1 MTRMRDL
8 EVGPADP
15 SPTAVPD
22 TLSVIQGGPDPDG
35 SGRGVRAPAWL
46 AAAAGRIP
54 GVRMLRRR
62 PVTPLTAA
70 TVSAAVAA
78 LLAGGAV
85 AVYQQRPVEV
95 VPQAPVQ
102 TRAILEPESWLVI
115 EEAPWAPPVRDD
127 QAYRQLRD
135 QAMAQHPSE
144 ATVALVLTHDW
155 PPDLVGLPPGTY
167 QVRASC
173 TVSDPPDDLAGPIV
187 FSVDV
192 HEPAY
197 VWVEDQEGEDFRC
210 DGAVHPTAAG
220 LVVTDYQAFTVAA
233 SVWVE
238 LPEELRG
245 LEEEEWYPYD
255 SAVVVVSVTE
265 A

>member
-22 TLSVIQGGPDPDG
+22 ALSVIEGGPDPDG

-54 GVRMLRRR
+54 GVRLLRRR
-62 PVTPLTAA
+62 PVSPLTAA

-95 VPQAPVQ
+95 VSQAPVQ
-102 TRAILEPESWLVI
+102 TRAILEPESWLVV
-115 EEAPWAPPVRDD
+115 EEAPWGAPPVRDD
-127 QAYRQLRD
+127 EENRRARD
-135 QAMAQHPSE
+135 QALTQHPPE
-144 ATVALVLTHDW
+144 ATVTMVLTDDW
-155 PPDLVGLPPGTY
+155 PPDLVGLPPGSY

-173 TVSDPPDDLAGPIV
+173 TVSDPPDDIPGPIM
-187 FSVDV
+187 FSFDV
-192 HEPAY
+192 HAPESLWEY
-197 VWVEDQEGEDFRC
+197 ENGEALRC
-210 DGAVHPTAAG
+210 DGAVHPAAAA
-220 LVVTDYQAFTVAA
+220 LEVTDYRAYIVTA

-245 LEEEEWYPYD
+245 LEDDWYPYD
-255 SAVVVVSVTE
+255 SAMVVVSVTE
-265 A
+265 V